1 MTQERMEQK
10 ERLREIIIEQQEIE
24 LRKRKEINS
33 LRKLDVEENRVKE
46 RENLVNLKAKVLNKM
61 QEIDTV

>member
-1 MTQERMEQK
+1 MEQK